1 MGSPSLIAAAIVFV
15 TLAGGMWI
23 GWALTAVGIISLE
36 LFRSMPVG
44 KFLAQDFWTTMTSPE
59 LIALP
64 LFILMGEIL
73 FHTKLSE
80 HLFRGMAPWT
90 HRLPG
95 GLVHVNVLACTLFA
109 AASGSSAATTATV
122 GRITLTELD
131 RRGYDKDIAM
141 GSLSG
146 AGTLGIMIPPSIP
159 MIVYGVLT
167 SVSILQLFTAGI
179 VPGLLLAAAFMLY
192 IGMRAVLRGEKL
204 PGASEGFT
212 WADRLTGLLYLM
224 PTVLLVAMVIGSMYA
239 GYAGPSEAAAVGVLG
254 AMLIALAQRTLNWR
268 TLRMSALATVR
279 TCSMLGLILAGALF
293 LSKAM
298 TLLGVPKLVAVSI
311 GELGLG
317 PYALIAVLLVFYVTL
332 GMFLDGLSIIVMTVP
347 ITYPLVTAAGF
358 DPIWFG
364 VFLVIVIEMS
374 AITPPVGFN
383 LFVIQSMTKESVA
396 RIARASFPFFLIMV
410 LLVAILTLYPN
421 AIYLLSRAKGG

>member
-1 MGSPSLIAAAIVFV
+1 VGGPSLVVVAIVVV
-15 TLAGGMWI
+15 TLAGGVWI
-23 GWALTAVGIISLE
+23 GFALTAVGVLSLE
-36 LFRSMPVG
+36 LFRTMPVT

-73 FHTKLSE
+73 HHTRLSE

-90 HRLPG
+90 SRLPG

-122 GRITLTELD
+122 GRITLRELAT
-131 RRGYDKDIAM
+131 RGYDRDVSL

-179 VPGLLLAAAFMLY
+179 VPGLLLAAGFIVY
-192 IGMRAVLRGEKL
+192 IGARALVRGERT
-204 PGASEGFT
+204 PGTDRGYT
-212 WADRLTGLLYLM
+212 WRDRFSGLVYLM
-224 PTVLLVAMVIGSMYA
+224 PTVLLVALVIGSMY
-239 GYAGPSEAAAVGVLG
+239 GGFAGPSEAAAVGVFG
-254 AMLIALAQRTLNWR
+254 ALLIAAAQRTL
-268 TLRMSALATVR
+268 TLPMLHAGALATVR
-279 TCSMLGLILAGALF
+279 TCGMLGLILAGALF

-298 TLLGVPKLVAVSI
+298 TLLGLPKLVAIAI

-317 PYALIAVLLVFYVTL
+317 PYGLVAVLLVFYVVL

-347 ITYPLVTAAGF
+347 ITFPLVTGAGF

-364 VFLVIVIEMS
+364 IFLVIVIEMS

-383 LFVIQSMTKESVA
+383 LFVIQSMTAEPVG
-396 RIARASFPFFLIMV
+396 RIARASLPFFVIMV
-410 LLVAILTLYPN
+410 ALVAFLTAYPG
-421 AIYLLSRAKGG
+421 AVHLLARNVRA

>member
-1 MGSPSLIAAAIVFV
+1 MASPSLIVALIVFV
-15 TLAGGMWI
+15 TLAGGVWI
-23 GWALTAVGIISLE
+23 GWALTAVGILSLE
-36 LFRSMPVG
+36 IFRSMPVG

-90 HRLPG
+90 HRLAG
-95 GLVHVNVLACTLFA
+95 GLVHVNVLACALFA

-122 GRITLTELD
+122 GRITLQELD
-131 RRGYDKDIAM
+131 RRGYDRDIAL

-192 IGMRAVLRGEKL
+192 IGARAVLRREKIGPGE
-204 PGASEGFT
+204 GYT
-212 WADRLTGLLYLM
+212 WANRFTGLIYLS

-239 GYAGPSEAAAVGVLG
+239 GYAGPSEAATVGVFG
-254 AMLIALAQRTLNWR
+254 ALLIALAQRSLNWR
-268 TLRMSALATVR
+268 TVRTSALATVK
-279 TCSMLGLILAGALF
+279 TCSMLGLILGGALF

-298 TLLGVPKLVAVSI
+298 TLLGLPKLVAISI
-311 GELGLG
+311 GELGFG
-317 PYALIAVLLVFYVTL
+317 PYAMIAVLLLFYVVL
-332 GMFLDGLSIIVMTVP
+332 GAFLDGLSIIVMTVP
-347 ITYPLVTAAGF
+347 ITYPLVIGAGF

-383 LFVIQSMTKESVA
+383 LFVIQSLTREPVA

-410 LLVAILTLYPN
+410 ALVVFLTLYPQ
-421 AIYLLSRAKGG
+421 AIFLLSPAKGG

>member
-1 MGSPSLIAAAIVFV
+1 
-15 TLAGGMWI
+15 
-23 GWALTAVGIISLE
+23 
-36 LFRSMPVG
+36 
-44 KFLAQDFWTTMTSPE
+44 MTSPE

-90 HRLPG
+90 NRLAG

-131 RRGYDKDIAM
+131 RRGYDRDIAM

-167 SVSILQLFTAGI
+167 SVSILQLFTAGV
-179 VPGLLLAAAFMLY
+179 VPGLLLAAAFMVY
-192 IGMRAVLRGEKL
+192 IGARAVLRREKV
-204 PGASEGFT
+204 GRDEGYT
-212 WADRLTGLLYLM
+212 WADRWTGLAYLL

-254 AMLIALAQRTLNWR
+254 AVLIAVAQRTLNWR
-268 TLRMSALATVR
+268 TLRTSALATVR

-298 TLLGVPKLVAVSI
+298 TLLGLPRLVAMGI
-311 GELGLG
+311 GELGFG
-317 PYALIAVLLVFYVTL
+317 PYALIAVLLVFYVVL

-347 ITYPLVTAAGF
+347 ITYPLVVGAGF

-383 LFVIQSMTKESVA
+383 LFVIQSLTREPVA
-396 RIARASFPFFLIMV
+396 RIARASFPFFLMMV
-410 LLVAILTLYPN
+410 ALVVFLTLYPQ
-421 AIYLLSRAKGG
+421 AIFLLSPAKGG